1 MSTTILWILLW
12 LGLGIVIVQRRSM
25 AIVLLGTQSL
35 VLGIVAIHES
45 VSTGTGFF
53 IAGSGLIARGL
64 LLPLM
69 LALIVRGTREP
80 RRVAGERYALP
91 RLMLAVVAMGTAAAS
106 IPDFGFKHVA
116 EGKAAMA
123 LVVLGIVIAA
133 VRRPVVFQAI
143 GFLVAE
149 NGVYLAGLAVAGGL
163 PGVVEMALLFDL
175 LLLLVVAAAFGAKIH
190 EEFGTS
196 DTTVLRSLRD

>member
-1 MSTTILWILLW
+1 MSAPVLWILLW
-12 LGLGIVIVQRRSM
+12 LGLGIVIVQRRSI
-25 AIVLLGTQSL
+25 AIALLGAQSM

-45 VSTGTGFF
+45 ISTGAGFF

-91 RLMLAVVAMGTAAAS
+91 RLLLAVIAMGTAAAL

-175 LLLLVVAAAFGAKIH
+175 LLVLVVAAAFGAKIH